1 MNTYTLA
8 QRPRVE
14 SRNELQIEE
23 PTPIPNLPLMSI
35 RDARIACDI
44 ARKAGH
50 DVVVFNVNAI

>member
-14 SRNELQIEE
+14 SRDELQIEE

-44 ARKAGH
+44 ARKAGQ
-50 DVVVFNVNAI
+50 DVIVFNTKAI

>member
-14 SRNELQIEE
+14 SRNELQIED

-50 DVVVFNVNAI
+50 DVIVFNTAAI